1 MSHLFKEQSGSRR
14 IKQTMVVLLSSLF
27 VLCGFFLPV
36 PAAVAQTDS
45 APLALPAV
53 AAADTVRTNIWLTE
67 ALMAEIV
74 SSTARV
80 LPPPPAAIQLDQ
92 IQDTTEDDLF
102 KAAIVRV
109 LGGLGYEIYVTDDDP
124 AMQAAVDC
132 IYTFSV
138 HGVVL
143 QYPEVGRT
151 LGLWRRW
158 IDRELLVTAQV
169 DVTMANSGRMLMS
182 ERIERQF
189 SDRVPDDDFDLVDS
203 NLYEF
208 STAETS
214 ESGWKGRMEEIIVL
228 GTLAGLVAVY
238 FANTGD

>member
-27 VLCGFFLPV
+27 VFCGFFLSV
-36 PAAVAQTDS
+36 PAVVAQTDS

-53 AAADTVRTNIWLTE
+53 AAADTVRTNVWLTE

-92 IQDTTEDDLF
+92 IQESTEDDLF

-158 IDRELLVTAQV
+158 IDRDLLVTAQV
-169 DVTMANSGRMLMS
+169 DVTMANSGRML
-182 ERIERQF
+182 
-189 SDRVPDDDFDLVDS
+189 DDDFDLVDS